1 VKAISSRKHTHTLAS
16 SFIVVAG
23 TLAMPA
29 YAQPAPVLN
38 EVKIE
43 AALDVP
49 YKAEKSASSKLT
61 QPLVDTPKTVQ
72 VLKKEMLKE
81 QGAAS
86 LMEALRNT
94 SGITMQ
100 LGENGNTAAGDTF
113 QMRGFTAQ
121 TSTFVDGVRDLGAV
135 SRDVFNLEQVEIVK
149 GAGGSDVGRGASA
162 GYINLISKLPTLEQ
176 ANDIALTV
184 GTADK
189 KRLTLDSNNVIDS
202 SKALR
207 LNVMVQEGNAEERKE
222 VGYNH
227 IAIAPSLAFGLD
239 SPTKVYIYSQHT
251 RQDNVPDGGIP
262 TIGMKGFYNAT
273 AAIQAGAKVS
283 RDNFYGSQQDYENV
297 SADMLSAKV
306 EHQLN
311 PNTVLRN
318 TTRYAKSHVDRVLT
332 GVNALSLNKTT
343 QAIEVA
349 LTRQRIDQTN
359 EVLANQS
366 TLNTTF
372 KMGNINHD
380 LVLGLELLKESQLNL
395 GTTTGSTTGTNASV
409 VVINGQ
415 TLPVLSIVQN
425 IYTPN
430 SNQGFLVPYLTGAN
444 SDGSTTTTALY
455 FFDTM
460 SLSDS
465 LKLNLGLRADKYK
478 TTTKAGTL
486 VTGGTGGNLA
496 TYSPQGYKVG
506 DVVVTNLKDD
516 DTLLSWNAGLVFK
529 PTTNSSIYVAFADA
543 QTPPAGSNF
552 VLSATAGNQ
561 ANAALEPQ
569 RTTTA
574 ELGTK
579 WELLNKRLNVS
590 AAVYRTE
597 NEGQTTADPI
607 TGVVTQDAKT
617 RIDGIELAA
626 VGQLTNFWQVTAS
639 IGLMDAEQLDQRSRN
654 ATTGVVTIT
663 DSVRWTPDVTASVWT
678 SYTLDKLTLGG
689 GARYTSEQKRVVT
702 SNTNLATQNMP
713 VIPAYSV
720 VDIMAAYKV
729 SKNTNLR
736 LNVYN
741 VFNEEYI
748 NTLNNGGSRVTLGA
762 PVSAALTAE
771 FSF

>member
-1 VKAISSRKHTHTLAS
+1 MKAISSRKHTHTLAS
-16 SFIVVAG
+16 SFIAVAG

-38 EVKIE
+38 EVKVE

-135 SRDVFNLEQVEIVK
+135 SRDVFNIEQVEIVK

-262 TIGMKGFYNAT
+262 TIGMKGFYNSNAT
-273 AAIQAGAKVS
+273 IKAGAKVS

-318 TTRYAKSHVDRVLT
+318 TIRYGKSYFDRVLT
-332 GVNALSLNKTT
+332 GVFNVSLNATT
-343 QAIEVA
+343 QAIGLE
-349 LTRQRIDQTN
+349 LIRQRVDQKN
-359 EVLANQS
+359 EILANQS
-366 TLNTTF
+366 TLNTVF
-372 KMGNINHD
+372 KTGNISHD
-380 LVLGLELLKESQLNL
+380 FVFGLELLKESQLNL
-395 GTTTGSTTGTNASV
+395 GTIRGSSSTTTV
-409 VVINGQ
+409 VLNGQ
-415 TLPVLSIVQN
+415 TLAIADFPVQN
-425 IYTPN
+425 VYAPN
-430 SNQGFLVPYLTGAN
+430 SNQSFLVPYLTGAD

-486 VTGGTGGNLA
+486 VTGGKDGNLA
-496 TYSPQGYKVG
+496 TYSLQGYKVG

-552 VLSATAGNQ
+552 VLSATASNQ

-590 AAVYRTE
+590 AALYRTE
-597 NEGQTTADPI
+597 NDGQTTADPI

-626 VGQLTNFWQVTAS
+626 VGQLTNFWQLTAS